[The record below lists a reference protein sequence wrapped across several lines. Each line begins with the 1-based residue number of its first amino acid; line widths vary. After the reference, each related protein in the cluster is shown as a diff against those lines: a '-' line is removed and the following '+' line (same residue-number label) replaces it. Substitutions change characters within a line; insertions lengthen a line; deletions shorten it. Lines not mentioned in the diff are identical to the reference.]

1 MEITIPA
8 YKNAATASRPND
20 KMDSD
25 LLLDTL
31 LTLRDGPPGSH
42 RAGLYAMWKAAL
54 CRQMSWTPENF
65 EKRLDK
71 AREH

>member
-1 MEITIPA
+1 
-8 YKNAATASRPND
+8 
-20 KMDSD
+20 MDSD
-25 LLLDTL
+25 LLLETL